1 MELFRTY
8 VKGDGKSPAV
18 PKGTTLKN
26 RKTVLSLEDASKNPS
41 YGGLLKKGIIDI
53 SFDTEEI
60 SDDFWNMA
68 DVNDWQCAVMENP
81 TNHHIHSFWKIP
93 EGWKWRDGKDKK
105 LAVGL
110 VADIHSKDTYIPIR
124 VDGVDRD
131 LIFDPDNLQEV
142 PEELF
147 PVQTQIG
154 LLDLKEGEGRNE
166 ELFKYILVLQGQLG
180 LTKEVIKR
188 ILDNTNKF
196 IFTDQISQDEFDTI
210 TRDEAFEAP
219 VFYNGKAFLHNVFG
233 QYIKAQFQIKRIN
246 GQLHV
251 YEDGVYKS
259 GYRYI
264 ERKMVEVIPTLKATP
279 RTETLKFLEIIT
291 PDETPVADA
300 HLIAFRNGIFNI
312 ATGELI
318 DFDPSIVITNL
329 IPWDY
334 NPSAHSDLADQVLDR
349 ISCGDGEIRK
359 LLEECIGYTFYRH
372 NELSKSFIL
381 TGEGSNGKSTYL
393 DMVGFVLGSNNISSL
408 DLNELSE
415 RFSVTTMFGKLANIG
430 DDISDEFL
438 QGNALSQFKKVVSG
452 NPVKAE
458 NKGQD
463 AYFFKPTVKLLFSA
477 NEIPRMRNRG
487 FKAIKRRLVIVPF
500 NARFSKDDPDFD
512 AGITWKLKTQEV
524 AEYLI
529 RIGIEGLKRVLNQ
542 KGFTESE
549 KVKAEVD
556 QFEKD
561 NNPILSFLEEVPEDE
576 IIGEETKS
584 VYARYDLF
592 CHENGFQRIAM
603 QTFTKEI
610 KKHLNC
616 DRKDIRLNGKKV
628 IVFVK

>member
-1 MELFRTY
+1 M
-8 VKGDGKSPAV
+8 
-18 PKGTTLKN
+18 
-26 RKTVLSLEDASKNPS
+26 
-41 YGGLLKKGIIDI
+41 
-53 SFDTEEI
+53 
-60 SDDFWNMA
+60 
-68 DVNDWQCAVMENP
+68 
-81 TNHHIHSFWKIP
+81 
-93 EGWKWRDGKDKK
+93 
-105 LAVGL
+105 
-110 VADIHSKDTYIPIR
+110 
-124 VDGVDRD
+124 
-131 LIFDPDNLQEV
+131 
-142 PEELF
+142 
-147 PVQTQIG
+147 
-154 LLDLKEGEGRNE
+154 
-166 ELFKYILVLQGQLG
+166 
-180 LTKEVIKR
+180 
-188 ILDNTNKF
+188 
-196 IFTDQISQDEFDTI
+196 
-210 TRDEAFEAP
+210 
-219 VFYNGKAFLHNVFG
+219 
-233 QYIKAQFQIKRIN
+233 
-246 GQLHV
+246 
-251 YEDGVYKS
+251 
-259 GYRYI
+259 
-264 ERKMVEVIPTLKATP
+264 
-279 RTETLKFLEIIT
+279 
-291 PDETPVADA
+291 
-300 HLIAFRNGIFNI
+300 
-312 ATGELI
+312 
-318 DFDPSIVITNL
+318 
-329 IPWDY
+329 
-334 NPSAHSDLADQVLDR
+334 
-349 ISCGDGEIRK
+349 
-359 LLEECIGYTFYRH
+359 
-372 NELSKSFIL
+372 SKSFIL

-393 DMVGFVLGSNNISSL
+393 DMVGFVLGNNNISSL

-487 FKAIKRRLVIVPF
+487 FKAIKRRLVIIPF

-529 RIGIEGLKRVLNQ
+529 KIGIEGLKRVLNQ

-616 DRKDIRLNGKKV
+616 DRKDVRLNGKKV
-628 IVFVK
+628 IIFVK